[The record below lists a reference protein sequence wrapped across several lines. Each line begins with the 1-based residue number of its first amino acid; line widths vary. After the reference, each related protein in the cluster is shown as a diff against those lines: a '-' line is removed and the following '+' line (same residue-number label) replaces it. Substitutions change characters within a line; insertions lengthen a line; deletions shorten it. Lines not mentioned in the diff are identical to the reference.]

1 MAAPG
6 SFVIPTPIILS
17 RKGRVGQYGGDIP
30 NRYYSKAYQ
39 SYLERNR
46 WDVNAEATNRVQHGN
61 YVRRGKRGRRPIMS
75 LHGDGQR
82 SELELCIVDSRSD
95 ANEDKHRRF
104 DGL

>member
-1 MAAPG
+1 ME
-6 SFVIPTPIILS
+6 VIFGIGNIPKHTNHIW
-17 RKGRVGQYGGDIP
+17 KGIDGTSMQ
-30 NRYYSKAYQ
+30 K
-39 SYLERNR
+39 
-46 WDVNAEATNRVQHGN
+46 
-61 YVRRGKRGRRPIMS
+61 RRTECNMEIMPWRGRRGRRPIMS